1 MGFQPW
7 LTATQILY
15 VNAHRSASL
24 PPALADHVPLSCE
37 SPDRAGA
44 IFKHSPYRLTASLTQ
59 TSAQASFRYPL
70 IFAYFASFCSINL
83 PIFCSSNLLYERFRA
98 FTALTYAAQ
107 RWPDRSPRP
116 KPERPAA
123 PNLPALRTALPH
135 PGSLLGQRSPA

>member
-7 LTATQILY
+7 LTATQIPY
-15 VNAHRSASL
+15 VNAHRNASL
-24 PPALADHVPLSCE
+24 PPALADHVPYRV
-37 SPDRAGA
+37 RARIA
-44 IFKHSPYRLTASLTQ
+44 REQFLNTVPTVSRHHLLKLRPRQLQI
-59 TSAQASFRYPL
+59 PL
-70 IFAYFASFCSINL
+70 IFASFASFCSINL

-98 FTALTYAAQ
+98 FTALPYAAQ

-135 PGSLLGQRSPA
+135 LESLLGQRSPA